1 MGKAVQT
8 RAIRCYLC
16 GYGLTVSARAMSTT
30 CPGCNKAIKI
40 EDMVVKTYVPVVDL
54 QTCGRIKVTKRGR
67 IAARRI
73 QCGDGITCDGTI
85 EAAIETDGDV
95 SFGPKSSWKG
105 KTLQSQSITIAA
117 GAMLLGVVKVP
128 WHRPEPAKTEKTVST
143 RKTVAKKVT
152 AKKITAKK
160 KTTREKARA
169 TLTTKTTADT
179 RSRK

>member
-1 MGKAVQT
+1 
-8 RAIRCYLC
+8 
-16 GYGLTVSARAMSTT
+16 MSTT

-40 EDMVVKTYVPVVDL
+40 EDMVVKTYLPVVDL
-54 QTCGRIKVTKRGR
+54 QTCGRIKITKRGR

-128 WHRPEPAKTEKTVST
+128 WHRPEPAKNKKTVPA
-143 RKTVAKKVT
+143 RKTVAKK
-152 AKKITAKK
+152 
-160 KTTREKARA
+160 KTTRK
-169 TLTTKTTADT
+169 KTPGA
-179 RSRK
+179 